1 MKLKK
6 LEIIDYNFKSIR
18 TIDLSLQHYLIGE
31 VEKIT
36 DKKTS
41 NALGKTVFL
50 NMVSYCL
57 CGNMVNDLK
66 ELKGYRLKLTII
78 INNKEL
84 LLCRVIGESSIEING
99 ELYSLEIAKE
109 KLNINRTMIHHM
121 IHLDERKNIILDTP
135 NKFELYQA
143 AYSILGLSDIITN
156 YTSEFYKVSDKISSK
171 LKRKKELETN
181 IGDEDEKILLE
192 KELKNV
198 DDQLKK
204 ISELDED
211 EIKNQ
216 NEELYKNKKILTNK
230 KNILLSNK
238 SENYYRIGVISDYIH
253 SLEEVPQDTLN
264 FIKRANKELGDLLDL
279 KINDALEY
287 HKLFSQERTKMLIA
301 EKKILQKEILSIEN
315 ELEKIEKKLP
325 SISKTIKETNE
336 IRRLFEI
343 QNKLYEK
350 KQELILTNQSL
361 LEVNTLKRDIELLKQ
376 KKTEIREELLK
387 CDISSITKPFID
399 YSNELVT
406 KLYPDIFKSFFDI
419 KIIDYNKINTKKLP
433 IEFDFRINKD
443 NSEGVRNVRNIIVD
457 LIMLKFSKNVDF
469 MAWDSNTFN
478 GIDPNQLKI
487 IFEEINN
494 ISKTNNKQ
502 VIICFNS
509 FQLAQYYDEIFS
521 NEKISDKH
529 KTIFNHS
536 STLLNIE
543 F

>member
-216 NEELYKNKKILTNK
+216 NEELYKNKKTLTNK

-279 KINDALEY
+279 KIDAALEY

-301 EKKILQKEILSIEN
+301 EKKILKKEILSIEN